1 MKPEIL
7 SNLNFTSSKFCN
19 DWEKCLFREQKVWYV
34 RRISLGQFELK
45 MEVVWVWATERV
57 SLFSDSVVQCVMLS
71 RSRIDNL
78 VVANDLSLFQ
88 TDANR
93 TMPTT
98 TDATVI
104 FIIDTQ
110 TDYMSSRSNA
120 TAKSI
125 VGDEFSSYCRP
136 AFPLFTF

>member
-1 MKPEIL
+1 MIGKNGYSE
-7 SNLNFTSSKFCN
+7 SK
-19 DWEKCLFREQKVWYV
+19 KSV
-34 RRISLGQFELK
+34 RRISSGQFELK

-57 SLFSDSVVQCVMLS
+57 SLFNDSVVQCVMLS

-93 TMPTT
+93 TMSTT

-110 TDYMSSRSNA
+110 TD
-120 TAKSI
+120 
-125 VGDEFSSYCRP
+125 
-136 AFPLFTF
+136 